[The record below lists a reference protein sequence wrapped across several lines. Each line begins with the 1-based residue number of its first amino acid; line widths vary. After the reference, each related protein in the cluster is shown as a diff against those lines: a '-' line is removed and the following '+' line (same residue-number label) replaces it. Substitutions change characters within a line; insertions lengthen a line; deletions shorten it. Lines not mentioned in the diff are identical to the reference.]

1 MDLHKAKRCL
11 EKIEATSLESLRR
24 DLIAACVRYAHF
36 RAEWQIATLEKRTEM
51 DGGRRLAH
59 NALIDACNILSRNMA
74 SRDEDN
80 TWRAELT
87 NNRKEIGDFA
97 CYVHAVLGIRA
108 R

>member
-1 MDLHKAKRCL
+1 MDWNKAKRCL
-11 EKIEATSLESLRR
+11 EGIEASTLDTLRR
-24 DLIAACVRYAHF
+24 ELIAACVRYAHF
-36 RAEWQIATLEKRTEM
+36 RAEWQIATPERRMEM
-51 DGGRRLAH
+51 DGGRRLSH

-74 SRDEDN
+74 GRGEDI

>member
-1 MDLHKAKRCL
+1 MDYNKTKRCL
-11 EKIEATSLESLRR
+11 EGIDASSLDSLRR
-24 DLIAACVRYAHF
+24 DLMAACVRYAQF
-36 RAEWQIATLEKRTEM
+36 RAEWQIATPEKRTEM
-51 DGGRRLAH
+51 DSGRRLAH

-74 SRDEDN
+74 SRDEDI